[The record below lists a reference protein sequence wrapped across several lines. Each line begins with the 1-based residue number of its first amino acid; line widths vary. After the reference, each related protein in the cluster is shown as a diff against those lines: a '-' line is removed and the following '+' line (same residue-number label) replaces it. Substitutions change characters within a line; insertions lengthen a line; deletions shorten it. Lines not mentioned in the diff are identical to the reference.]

1 MKRGYTKEG
10 DTKYGRRRTRTMAKR
25 PQGFSLVDT
34 CNWDA
39 SRYLRELVILQG
51 QHEWARQQAEWAL
64 PRYKRVEEGGAWRLE
79 QDGVVPMFSP
89 NATPITDLNE
99 INRFLARPPAVSQ
112 ITSKEGAAHAL
123 DLGMILIAVDL
134 HTPDLAKRVG
144 IELEDIRAKYPLPKN
159 RGRPS
164 ISIDVAGIDAP
175 KVEQWRDHRIVD
187 LYDLI
192 LKGHDPG
199 KERMQLAW
207 WLFKDVFPN
216 VKDRQARGKKLDRA
230 LELLSEALA
239 SLRMIDAQTRKAP
252 NAART

>member
-1 MKRGYTKEG
+1 
-10 DTKYGRRRTRTMAKR
+10 
-25 PQGFSLVDT
+25 
-34 CNWDA
+34 
-39 SRYLRELVILQG
+39 
-51 QHEWARQQAEWAL
+51 
-64 PRYKRVEEGGAWRLE
+64 
-79 QDGVVPMFSP
+79 
-89 NATPITDLNE
+89 
-99 INRFLARPPAVSQ
+99 
-112 ITSKEGAAHAL
+112 
-123 DLGMILIAVDL
+123 MILIAVDL

-252 NAART
+252 QRCENLMDYVAGVIKKQLDALDATRKILLYRSL